1 MHIITFAACA
11 MHSVHA
17 RAGQYLGHNIE
28 NSAQYLLTFA
38 AELFQYAY
46 RHMLRDNISFYIQE
60 IPYLLMC

>member
-1 MHIITFAACA
+1 MHIVTFAA
-11 MHSVHA
+11 S
-17 RAGQYLGHNIE
+17 AGRYLGHNIE

-46 RHMLRDNISFYIQE
+46 RHMLRDNISFYIKE